1 MHCEASHPRWI
12 YVTRSAQWKYVNE
25 HQGKLSLE
33 LCLTSN
39 LGGKLLRERKPSVS
53 TSNWKWY
60 PGASSS
66 KDRFCQ
72 IPCSTDPKAAL
83 PFLLHLLAQVLVKCA
98 LEKVFILSQ
107 NNHGEHYWS
116 SIKICFK
123 HCLLGVTGQ
132 ESGCEYVVCGLWV
145 SNTGDSVEMYGVLCQ
160 RADLAE
166 GSYACTHGKCMWPSF
181 SLCIHFSLDLISLCT
196 QVRVFL
202 CLCVCKM
209 FYFFFYVSTLPQNS

>member
-12 YVTRSAQWKYVNE
+12 YVSRSAQRKYVNE

-39 LGGKLLRERKPSVS
+39 LGGKLLREKTNVS

-72 IPCSTDPKAAL
+72 IHCSTDPKAAL

-98 LEKVFILSQ
+98 LEKAFILYQ

-123 HCLLGVTGQ
+123 HYLLGVTGQ

-145 SNTGDSVEMYGVLCQ
+145 STYRRLCGDIWGSVSESWLSRGFLCMHTWEMHV
-160 RADLAE
+160 
-166 GSYACTHGKCMWPSF
+166 WPSF
-181 SLCIHFSLDLISLCT
+181 SLCIHFSLDLISWCT
-196 QVRVFL
+196 QVCVFL